1 MQGFFVCLTIS
12 VFLSLCV
19 CCFTV
24 TEFTTLCTNS
34 RVVVTVEG
42 LKVVEI
48 EKCKNDL
55 KKLRDEMTSRG
66 GGRYGDL

>member
-1 MQGFFVCLTIS
+1 MRISAFELLAPVASDCRLTRLLVS
-12 VFLSLCV
+12 
-19 CCFTV
+19 
-24 TEFTTLCTNS
+24 
-34 RVVVTVEG
+34 VEG

-66 GGRYGDL
+66 GGR

>member
-1 MQGFFVCLTIS
+1 MRRTARISAFELLAPAASDRGLT
-12 VFLSLCV
+12 
-19 CCFTV
+19 
-24 TEFTTLCTNS
+24 
-34 RVVVTVEG
+34 RVRVSVEG

-66 GGRYGDL
+66 GGR

>member
-1 MQGFFVCLTIS
+1 MVWHSLKSTVRISTFELLAPVASDCRLTRLLVS
-12 VFLSLCV
+12 
-19 CCFTV
+19 
-24 TEFTTLCTNS
+24 
-34 RVVVTVEG
+34 VEG

-66 GGRYGDL
+66 GGR